1 MYERF
6 TDRARKVM
14 QLANQEAQRFN
25 HEYIGTE
32 HILLGLVK
40 EGSGVA
46 ANVLKNLDVD
56 LRKIR
61 LEVEKIVQ
69 SGPDM
74 VTMGKLPQTP
84 RAKKVIEYSMEEA
97 RNLNHNYVG
106 TEHIL
111 LGLLREQEG
120 VAAQVLMNLGLK
132 LEDVREEV
140 LNLLGHGM
148 ETSEGGERAPSS
160 GGGGGGGGKGG
171 KSKTP
176 ALDSFGRDLTELAR
190 QGKLDPVIG
199 RTNEIERVIQI
210 LSRRQKNNPVLL
222 GEAGVGKTAIVEGF
236 AQMVV
241 ENNVPEL
248 LRDKRIVVLDLAMM
262 VAGTKYRGQFE
273 ERIKAVMN
281 EVRRAKNTILFIDEL
296 HTLVGAGGAEGAID
310 ASNVL
315 KPALSRGE
323 LQCIGATTL
332 DEYRKY
338 IEKDGAL
345 ERRFQTVLVEPPS
358 PDEAVEIL
366 RGLRD
371 RYEAHHRVRITDEG
385 LKAAVELSSR
395 YITGR
400 CLPDKAID
408 VIDEAGARIRLKSMV
423 RPPDLKDLEEEIERL
438 NQAKEEAVASQD
450 FEKAASLR
458 DKADKKKKEK
468 DNLSRDWREKAQE
481 SDGLVDEEV
490 IAEVVSK
497 MTGIPLQRLDSV
509 THVYM
514 QPEEKRLQLKEDSQD
529 VVVPPEVIEKL
540 KPLLM
545 PAIVQERANTL
556 VKDKDVARSQEEIR
570 EQSENKPATGLR
582 AHELQ
587 DKLKELL
594 TRKEYE
600 LYEPK
605 IRRVTM
611 KDGAS
616 ARLLRMEDDLKKRVI
631 SQTEAIKSIAR
642 AVRRSRSGLK
652 NPKRPTG
659 VFVFAGPTGVGKTLL
674 AKSLAAFMFGG
685 QDALIQIDM
694 SEYMEK
700 HNVSRLIGAPP
711 GYVGYEEGGQLTEK
725 IRRRPYAVVLLD
737 EIEKAHPDVFN
748 MLLQIME
755 EGHLTDSF
763 GRKVDFKNTVII
775 MTTNVGASAIH
786 SGDQFGFG
794 KKDEDSSY
802 EKMKER
808 LKHEIEREFKPEFL
822 GRIDD
827 IIVFRQL
834 TRDDLK
840 MIIDIEL
847 AKVRERLEEK
857 GLKLVLTDA
866 AKEFI
871 IDKGSDLDFGAR
883 PLRRA
888 IESYVED
895 PLSEELL
902 RGGFEGKNLITLT
915 VVETGDQKHLSFDAT
930 AETEP
935 TDQALVGAGAGAETP
950 AGEKS

>member
-84 RAKKVIEYSMEEA
+84 RAKKVIEYAMEEA

-106 TEHIL
+106 TEHLL

-140 LNLLGHGM
+140 LNLLGHGL
-148 ETSEGGERAPSS
+148 EGGDDDDDDSRGRS
-160 GGGGGGGGKGG
+160 GRGSKGDRGKRSG

-190 QGKLDPVIG
+190 NGKLDPVIG
-199 RTNEIERVIQI
+199 RANEIERITQV
-210 LSRRQKNNPVLL
+210 LCRRQKNNPVLL

-241 ENNVPEL
+241 DGNVPDL
-248 LRDKRIVVLDLAMM
+248 LRERRIVVLDLAMM

-281 EVRRAKNTILFIDEL
+281 EVRRAKNIILFIDEL

-332 DEYRKY
+332 DEFRKY
-338 IEKDGAL
+338 IEKDSAL
-345 ERRFQTVLVEPPS
+345 ERRFQKVNVEPPS
-358 PDEAVEIL
+358 PEQAVEIL

-371 RYEAHHRVRITDEG
+371 RYEEHHRVEITDEA
-385 LKAAVELSSR
+385 LKAAVEYSTR
-395 YITGR
+395 YISER
-400 CLPDKAID
+400 ALPDKAID

-423 RPPDLKDLEEEIERL
+423 RPPDLKDLDGEIEEL
-438 NQAKEEAVASQD
+438 NAAKEEAVANQD
-450 FEKAASLR
+450 FEKAAALR
-458 DKADKKKKEK
+458 DQADKVKEKKEAATEEWK
-468 DNLSRDWREKAQE
+468 EQSQQT
-481 SDGLVDEEV
+481 DGTVDEDV
-490 IAEVVSK
+490 IAEVVAK
-497 MTGIPLQRLDSV
+497 MTGIPLTRLSS
-509 THVYM
+509 
-514 QPEEKRLQLKEDSQD
+514 EDA
-529 VVVPPEVIEKL
+529 V
-540 KPLLM
+540 
-545 PAIVQERANTL
+545 
-556 VKDKDVARSQEEIR
+556 
-570 EQSENKPATGLR
+570 
-582 AHELQ
+582 
-587 DKLKELL
+587 
-594 TRKEYE
+594 
-600 LYEPK
+600 
-605 IRRVTM
+605 
-611 KDGAS
+611 
-616 ARLLRMEDDLKKRVI
+616 RLLAMEDELHETVVSQAEAVTRV
-631 SQTEAIKSIAR
+631 SKAI
-642 AVRRSRSGLK
+642 RRSRSGLK
-652 NPKRPTG
+652 DPKRPTG
-659 VFVFAGPTGVGKTLL
+659 IFLFAGPTGVGKTLL
-674 AKSLAAFMFGG
+674 AKTLADFLFGED
-685 QDALIQIDM
+685 DALIQLDM

-763 GRKVDFKNTVII
+763 GRKIDFKNVVMI
-775 MTTNVGASAIH
+775 MTTNVGAKSIA
-786 SGDQFGFG
+786 SGAGFGFTKQG
-794 KKDEDSSY
+794 DEDVSY
-802 EKMKER
+802 DKMKER
-808 LKHEIEREFKPEFL
+808 LLHDVEAAFKPEFI
-822 GRIDD
+822 GRLDD
-827 IIVFRQL
+827 VIVFREL
-834 TRDDLK
+834 NRDNLK
-840 MIIDIEL
+840 RIVDIEL
-847 AKVRERLEEK
+847 SKVRERLGERGYALEM
-857 GLKLVLTDA
+857 TDA
-866 AKEFI
+866 AREFV
-871 IDKGSDLDFGAR
+871 IDKGSNTEYGAR
-883 PLRRA
+883 PLRRSVETY
-888 IESYVED
+888 IED

-902 RGGFEGKNLITLT
+902 RGAFEGHNSILVDSVPISGDAKDADDEDVKKRLDFTGRT
-915 VVETGDQKHLSFDAT
+915 VAKPDIPGLKHDDEDADEESAEADDDAELVAVGVESDDDF
-930 AETEP
+930 
-935 TDQALVGAGAGAETP
+935 TP
-950 AGEKS
+950 AEDGDD

>member
-32 HILLGLVK
+32 HILLGLIK

-61 LEVEKIVQ
+61 LEVEKLVQ

-132 LEDVREEV
+132 LEEVREEV

-148 ETSEGGERAPSS
+148 EGAEGSERPGGLPGAPS
-160 GGGGGGGGKGG
+160 GGGGGEQQRSG

-199 RTNEIERVIQI
+199 REKEIERTMQI
-210 LSRRQKNNPVLL
+210 LSRRTKNNPVLL

-236 AQMVV
+236 AQRVV
-241 ENNVPEL
+241 EGNVPEL
-248 LRDKRIVVLDLAMM
+248 LMDRRIVVLDLAMM

-323 LQCIGATTL
+323 IQCIGATTL

-338 IEKDGAL
+338 IEKDSAL
-345 ERRFQTVLVEPPS
+345 DRRFQVVMVEPS
-358 PDEAVEIL
+358 TKGEAIEIL
-366 RGLRD
+366 KGLRD
-371 RYEAHHRVRITDEG
+371 RYEQHHHVRITDD
-385 LKAAVELSSR
+385 AVASAVELSSR

-408 VIDEAGARIRLKSMV
+408 VIDEAGARVHLKSMT
-423 RPPDLKDLEEEIERL
+423 RPPDLKEIDEEVEKL
-438 NQAKEEAVASQD
+438 NKEKEEAVANQD
-450 FEKAASLR
+450 FEKAAALR
-458 DKADKKKKEK
+458 DQADKLKKKKQTITHE
-468 DNLSRDWREKAQE
+468 WREKSRE
-481 SDGLVDEEV
+481 TDGVVDEEV

-497 MTGIPLQRLDSV
+497 ITGVPLTRMT
-509 THVYM
+509 T
-514 QPEEKRLQLKEDSQD
+514 EDSMR
-529 VVVPPEVIEKL
+529 
-540 KPLLM
+540 LM
-545 PAIVQERANTL
+545 
-556 VKDKDVARSQEEIR
+556 KMEE
-570 EQSENKPATGLR
+570 
-582 AHELQ
+582 ELH
-587 DKLKELL
+587 
-594 TRKEYE
+594 
-600 LYEPK
+600 
-605 IRRVTM
+605 
-611 KDGAS
+611 
-616 ARLLRMEDDLKKRVI
+616 KRVV
-631 SQTEAIKSIAR
+631 SQDEAIKSVSK

-652 NPKRPTG
+652 DPKRPTG
-659 VFVFAGPTGVGKTLL
+659 CFVFAGPTGVGKTLL
-674 AKSLAAFMFGG
+674 AKALAEFMFGDA
-685 QDALIQIDM
+685 DALIQIDM

-700 HNVSRLIGAPP
+700 HNVSRLVGAPP

-748 MLLQIME
+748 MLLQVME
-755 EGHLTDSF
+755 EGRLTDSF
-763 GRKVDFKNTVII
+763 GRNVDFRNAILI
-775 MTTNVGASAIH
+775 MTTNAGAEAIKNE
-786 SGDQFGFG
+786 SSFGFQ
-794 KKDEDSSY
+794 KPDDDASY
-802 EKMKER
+802 ENMKSRVQEQ
-808 LKHEIEREFKPEFL
+808 IEKVFRPEFL
-822 GRIDD
+822 NRVDD
-827 IIVFRQL
+827 IIVFRHL
-834 TRDDLK
+834 TTDDLG
-840 MIIDIEL
+840 DVIEMEL
-847 AKVRERLEEK
+847 RKVRERLAER
-857 GLKLVLTDA
+857 GVKLVLTPE
-866 AKEFI
+866 AKVHLI
-871 IDKGSDLDFGAR
+871 KKGSNLDFGAR

-888 IESYVED
+888 IENFVED

-902 RGGFEGKNLITLT
+902 KGEFQGMDTIT
-915 VVETGDQKHLSFDAT
+915 VEVKEVGEKKQLYFHGTKGETPADQQ
-930 AETEP
+930 P
-935 TDQALVGAGAGAETP
+935 VGAGAE
-950 AGEKS
+950 

>member
-1 MYERF
+1 
-6 TDRARKVM
+6 M

-32 HILLGLVK
+32 HILLGLIK

-61 LEVEKIVQ
+61 LEVEKLVQ

-132 LEDVREEV
+132 LDEVREEV
-140 LNLLGHGM
+140 LNLLGHGV
-148 ETSEGGERAPSS
+148 EGGEGSERAGM
-160 GGGGGGGGKGG
+160 GGGGGAAGSGEPQRGA

-190 QGKLDPVIG
+190 QNKLDPVIG
-199 RTNEIERVIQI
+199 REKEIERTMQV
-210 LSRRQKNNPVLL
+210 LSRRTKNNPVLL

-236 AQMVV
+236 AQRVV
-241 ENNVPEL
+241 EGNVPEL
-248 LRDKRIVVLDLAMM
+248 LMDRRIVVLDLAMM

-315 KPALSRGE
+315 KPALARGE
-323 LQCIGATTL
+323 IQCIGATTL

-338 IEKDGAL
+338 IEKDSAL
-345 ERRFQTVLVEPPS
+345 DRRFQIVMVEPS
-358 PDEAVEIL
+358 TKTETIDIL
-366 RGLRD
+366 KGLRD
-371 RYEAHHRVRITDEG
+371 RYEKHHHVQITDD
-385 LKAAVELSSR
+385 AIDTAVELSSR

-408 VIDEAGARIRLKSMV
+408 VIDEAGARVHLKSMT
-423 RPPDLKDLEEEIERL
+423 RPPDLKEIDEEVERL
-438 NQAKEEAVASQD
+438 NKEKEEAVANQD
-450 FEKAASLR
+450 FEKAAALR
-458 DKADKKKKEK
+458 DQADKLKKKKTTIT
-468 DNLSRDWREKAQE
+468 RDWREKSRE
-481 SDGLVDEEV
+481 TDGVVDEEV
-490 IAEVVSK
+490 IAEVISK
-497 MTGIPLQRLDSV
+497 MTGIPLTRM
-509 THVYM
+509 TT
-514 QPEEKRLQLKEDSQD
+514 EDS
-529 VVVPPEVIEKL
+529 L
-540 KPLLM
+540 RLM
-545 PAIVQERANTL
+545 
-556 VKDKDVARSQEEIR
+556 K
-570 EQSENKPATGLR
+570 
-582 AHELQ
+582 
-587 DKLKELL
+587 
-594 TRKEYE
+594 
-600 LYEPK
+600 
-605 IRRVTM
+605 
-611 KDGAS
+611 
-616 ARLLRMEDDLKKRVI
+616 MEDELHHRII
-631 SQTEAIKSIAR
+631 SQDEAIKSVSK

-652 NPKRPTG
+652 DPKRPTG
-659 VFVFAGPTGVGKTLL
+659 CFIFAGPTGVGKTLL
-674 AKSLAAFMFGG
+674 AKALAEFMFGDE
-685 QDALIQIDM
+685 DALIQIDM

-748 MLLQIME
+748 MLLQVME
-755 EGHLTDSF
+755 EGRLTDSF
-763 GRKVDFKNTVII
+763 GRNIDFRNTIVI
-775 MTTNVGASAIH
+775 MTTNAGADAIKNESA
-786 SGDQFGFG
+786 FGFQKPDDDAG
-794 KKDEDSSY
+794 YDSMKGRVKEVI
-802 EKMKER
+802 EKHFR
-808 LKHEIEREFKPEFL
+808 PEFL
-822 GRIDD
+822 NRVDD
-827 IIVFRQL
+827 IIVFRHL
-834 TRDDLK
+834 TEKDLG
-840 MIIDIEL
+840 DVVEL
-847 AKVRERLEEK
+847 ELKKVRSRLAERS
-857 GLKLVLTDA
+857 LKLLLTDEA
-866 AKEFI
+866 RAWLVK
-871 IDKGSDLDFGAR
+871 KGTQLDFGAR

-888 IESYVED
+888 IENYVED

-902 RGGFEGKNLITLT
+902 KGEFQGKDTITIEVKEVAGKKQLAFRGS
-915 VVETGDQKHLSFDAT
+915 VEASPEPIAPVAT
-930 AETEP
+930 A
-935 TDQALVGAGAGAETP
+935 AGSDGKGP
-950 AGEKS
+950 AD

>member
-84 RAKKVIEYSMEEA
+84 RAKKVIEYAMEEA

-106 TEHIL
+106 TEHLL

-140 LNLLGHGM
+140 LNLLGHGL
-148 ETSEGGERAPSS
+148 EGGEATERA
-160 GGGGGGGGKGG
+160 GGGGGQSQKSAS

-190 QGKLDPVIG
+190 QSKLDPVIG
-199 RTNEIERVIQI
+199 RENEIERVKQI
-210 LSRRQKNNPVLL
+210 LCRRQKNNPVLL

-241 ENNVPEL
+241 DGNVPEI

-281 EVRRAKNTILFIDEL
+281 EVRRAKNVILFIDEL

-338 IEKDGAL
+338 IEKDSAL
-345 ERRFQTVLVEPPS
+345 ERRFQMVMVDPPS
-358 PDEAVEIL
+358 KSQTVEIL
-366 RGLRD
+366 KGLRD
-371 RYEAHHRVRITDEG
+371 RYEKHHHVQYTDDSLE
-385 LKAAVELSSR
+385 KSVELSSR

-423 RPPDLKDLEEEIERL
+423 RPPNLKDIEEEIEKL
-438 NQAKEEAVASQD
+438 NGQKEEAVANQD

-458 DKADKKKKEK
+458 DQSDKLKRRKEQIT
-468 DNLSRDWREKAQE
+468 REWRQKSKET
-481 SDGLVDEEV
+481 DGVVDAEV
-490 IAEVVSK
+490 IAEVVAK
-497 MTGIPLQRLDSV
+497 MTGVPLTRLSSEDTV
-509 THVYM
+509 
-514 QPEEKRLQLKEDSQD
+514 RLLEM
-529 VVVPPEVIEKL
+529 E
-540 KPLLM
+540 
-545 PAIVQERANTL
+545 
-556 VKDKDVARSQEEIR
+556 
-570 EQSENKPATGLR
+570 
-582 AHELQ
+582 
-587 DKLKELL
+587 KELH
-594 TRKEYE
+594 R
-600 LYEPK
+600 
-605 IRRVTM
+605 
-611 KDGAS
+611 
-616 ARLLRMEDDLKKRVI
+616 RVI
-631 SQTEAIKSIAR
+631 SQDEAIKMVSK

-652 NPKRPTG
+652 DPKRPTAT
-659 VFVFAGPTGVGKTLL
+659 FLFSGPTGVGKTLL
-674 AKSLAAFMFGG
+674 AKTLAEFMFGDE
-685 QDALIQIDM
+685 DALVQIDM
-694 SEYMEK
+694 SEYQER
-700 HNVSRLIGAPP
+700 HNISRLIGAPP
-711 GYVGYEEGGQLTEK
+711 GYVGYEEGGQLTER

-737 EIEKAHPDVFN
+737 EIEKAHPDVYN

-763 GRKVDFKNTVII
+763 GRKVDFKNTILI
-775 MTTNVGASAIH
+775 MTTNVGAKSIA
-786 SGDQFGFG
+786 SGGFGF
-794 KKDEDSSY
+794 EATSNEQASY
-802 EKMKER
+802 ERMKR
-808 LKHEIEREFKPEFL
+808 DVMAEISRVFKPEFI
-822 GRIDD
+822 GRLDE
-827 IIVFRQL
+827 IIVFHKL
-834 TRDDLK
+834 TDDNMK
-840 MIIDIEL
+840 QIIDIEL
-847 AKVRERLEEK
+847 SKVRERLKERGVRLEL
-857 GLKLVLTDA
+857 GED
-866 AKEFI
+866 AKEFVI
-871 IDKGSDLDFGAR
+871 NKGRNEGEREHTDYGAR
-883 PLRRA
+883 PLRRSVEMY
-888 IESYVED
+888 IED

-902 RGGFEGKNLITLT
+902 RGEFEGKNVIRVSVKEVGEDKQLDF
-915 VVETGDQKHLSFDAT
+915 VGSYEEGVG
-930 AETEP
+930 EP
-935 TDQALVGAGAGAETP
+935 ALVAVGEGTGKAEEP
-950 AGEKS
+950 AAS

>member
-61 LEVEKIVQ
+61 LEVEKLVQ
-69 SGPDM
+69 SGPEM
-74 VTMGKLPQTP
+74 VTIGKLPQTP

-120 VAAQVLMNLGLK
+120 VAAQVLMNLGMK

-148 ETSEGGERAPSS
+148 ESAEVGER
-160 GGGGGGGGKGG
+160 GGREGTGAGAEPGQPAKGG

-199 RTNEIERVIQI
+199 REREIERATQV
-210 LSRRQKNNPVLL
+210 LCRRTKNNPVLL

-236 AQMVV
+236 AQRVV
-241 ENNVPEL
+241 NGEVPEIL
-248 LRDKRIVVLDLAMM
+248 ADKRIVVLDLAMM

-281 EVRRAKNTILFIDEL
+281 EVRRARNTILFIDEL

-310 ASNVL
+310 AANVL
-315 KPALSRGE
+315 KPALARGE
-323 LQCIGATTL
+323 IQCIGATTL

-338 IEKDGAL
+338 IEKDNAL
-345 ERRFQTVLVEPPS
+345 ARRFQEIMVEPTGKT
-358 PDEAVEIL
+358 ETIQIL
-366 RGLRD
+366 KGLKD
-371 RYEAHHRVRITDEG
+371 RYEEHHRVQITDDAIV
-385 LKAAVELSSR
+385 AAVEMSER
-395 YITGR
+395 YITAR

-408 VIDEAGARIRLKSMV
+408 VIDEAGARVRLRTMSK
-423 RPPDLKDLEEEIERL
+423 PPDLKDIDDEVERL
-438 NQAKEEAVASQD
+438 NKEKEDAVANQD

-458 DKADKKKKEK
+458 DQADKLRRKKEQIT
-468 DNLSRDWREKAQE
+468 RDWREKSRE
-481 SDGLVDEEV
+481 TDGVVDEEV
-490 IAEVVSK
+490 VAEVVSK
-497 MTGIPLQRLDSV
+497 MTGIPLTRLS
-509 THVYM
+509 T
-514 QPEEKRLQLKEDSQD
+514 EDSLRLMNMEAELHKR
-529 VVVPPEVIEKL
+529 VV
-540 KPLLM
+540 
-545 PAIVQERANTL
+545 
-556 VKDKDVARSQEEIR
+556 SQE
-570 EQSENKPATGLR
+570 QA
-582 AHELQ
+582 
-587 DKLKELL
+587 
-594 TRKEYE
+594 
-600 LYEPK
+600 
-605 IRRVTM
+605 VTAVS
-611 KDGAS
+611 K
-616 ARLLRMEDDLKKRVI
+616 
-631 SQTEAIKSIAR
+631 

-652 NPKRPTG
+652 DPKRPTG
-659 VFVFAGPTGVGKTLL
+659 CFVFAGPTGVGKTLL
-674 AKSLAAFMFGG
+674 AKALAETLFGDA
-685 QDALIQIDM
+685 DALIHIDM

-748 MLLQIME
+748 MLLQVME
-755 EGHLTDSF
+755 EGRLTDSF
-763 GRKVDFKNTVII
+763 GRQVDFRNTILI
-775 MTTNVGASAIH
+775 LTTNAGADAIKNESA
-786 SGDQFGFG
+786 FGFTKPDG
-794 KKDEDSSY
+794 DASYDS
-802 EKMKER
+802 MKSR
-808 LKHEIEREFKPEFL
+808 VMDQIQRVFRPEFL
-822 GRIDD
+822 NRLDD
-827 IIVFRQL
+827 TIIFRHL
-834 TRDDLK
+834 NKEDLK
-840 MIIDIEL
+840 KVIDFEMTKVLQRLHERGLEL
-847 AKVRERLEEK
+847 I
-857 GLKLVLTDA
+857 LTDE

-871 IDKGSDLDFGAR
+871 IKQGSDLDYGAR

-888 IESYVED
+888 IEQRVED
-895 PLSEELL
+895 PLAEELL
-902 RGGFEGKNLITLT
+902 RGAFEGKNTITIEAIKGDDGKIIRLEFKGEVRDQT
-915 VVETGDQKHLSFDAT
+915 EAVEPAAT
-930 AETEP
+930 A
-935 TDQALVGAGAGAETP
+935 GA
-950 AGEKS
+950 

>member
-61 LEVEKIVQ
+61 LEVEKLVQ
-69 SGPDM
+69 SGPEM
-74 VTMGKLPQTP
+74 VTIGKLPQTP

-120 VAAQVLMNLGLK
+120 VAAQVLMNLGMK

-148 ETSEGGERAPSS
+148 ESAEVGERGGREGTGGGEPGQSP
-160 GGGGGGGGKGG
+160 KGG

-199 RTNEIERVIQI
+199 REREIERATQV
-210 LSRRQKNNPVLL
+210 LCRRTKNNPVLL

-236 AQMVV
+236 AQLVV
-241 ENNVPEL
+241 NGDVPEIL
-248 LRDKRIVVLDLAMM
+248 AEKRIVVLDLAMM

-310 ASNVL
+310 AANVL
-315 KPALSRGE
+315 KPALARGE
-323 LQCIGATTL
+323 IQCIGATTL

-338 IEKDGAL
+338 IEKDNAL
-345 ERRFQTVLVEPPS
+345 ARRFQEIMVEPTGTKETVL
-358 PDEAVEIL
+358 IL
-366 RGLRD
+366 KGLRS
-371 RYEAHHRVRITDEG
+371 RYEEHHRVQITDDAIA
-385 LKAAVELSSR
+385 AAVEMSER
-395 YITGR
+395 YITAR

-408 VIDEAGARIRLKSMV
+408 VIDEAGARVRLRTMSK
-423 RPPDLKDLEEEIERL
+423 PPDLKDIDDDVERL
-438 NQAKEEAVASQD
+438 NKEKEDAVANQD

-458 DKADKKKKEK
+458 DQADKLRRKKEQIT
-468 DNLSRDWREKAQE
+468 RDWREKSRE
-481 SDGLVDEEV
+481 TDGVVDEEV
-490 IAEVVSK
+490 VAEVVSK
-497 MTGIPLQRLDSV
+497 MTGIPLTRLS
-509 THVYM
+509 T
-514 QPEEKRLQLKEDSQD
+514 EDSLRLMNMEAELHKR
-529 VVVPPEVIEKL
+529 VV
-540 KPLLM
+540 
-545 PAIVQERANTL
+545 
-556 VKDKDVARSQEEIR
+556 SQE
-570 EQSENKPATGLR
+570 QA
-582 AHELQ
+582 
-587 DKLKELL
+587 
-594 TRKEYE
+594 
-600 LYEPK
+600 
-605 IRRVTM
+605 VTAVA
-611 KDGAS
+611 K
-616 ARLLRMEDDLKKRVI
+616 
-631 SQTEAIKSIAR
+631 

-652 NPKRPTG
+652 DPKRPTG
-659 VFVFAGPTGVGKTLL
+659 CFVFAGPTGVGKTLL
-674 AKSLAAFMFGG
+674 AKALAECLFG
-685 QDALIQIDM
+685 DPEALVHIDM

-737 EIEKAHPDVFN
+737 EIEKAHPDIFN
-748 MLLQIME
+748 MLLQVME
-755 EGHLTDSF
+755 EGRLTDSF
-763 GRKVDFKNTVII
+763 GRNVDFRNTILI
-775 MTTNVGASAIH
+775 LTTNAGADAIKNESA
-786 SGDQFGFG
+786 FGFQKPDG
-794 KKDEDSSY
+794 DASY
-802 EKMKER
+802 ESMKSR
-808 LKHEIEREFKPEFL
+808 VMDQIERVFRPEFL
-822 GRIDD
+822 NRLDD
-827 IIVFRQL
+827 TIIFRHL
-834 TRDDLK
+834 NKEDLK
-840 MIIDIEL
+840 KVIDFEM
-847 AKVRERLEEK
+847 AKVRERLKERGFE
-857 GLKLVLTDA
+857 LVLTDE

-871 IDKGSDLDFGAR
+871 IKQGCSNIDYGAR

-888 IESYVED
+888 IEQRIED

-902 RGGFEGKNLITLT
+902 RGTFEGKNTLLVDVFKDADGKITRLDFKGESREQ
-915 VVETGDQKHLSFDAT
+915 VAS
-930 AETEP
+930 AEP
-935 TDQALVGAGAGAETP
+935 APAGA
-950 AGEKS
+950 